1 MLPCLASS
9 DFYTTNFR
17 LVHSS
22 PHFPR
27 QVEEVSESSSES
39 APESGADSFLSGR
52 SHGVRAYFKAI
63 RMKGMKNTRH
73 ESEPSRHKNTLLN
86 AQPARHLS
94 ALL

>member
-9 DFYTTNFR
+9 NFYTTTFR
-17 LVHSS
+17 LVHGS

-27 QVEEVSESSSES
+27 QVEEVSENSSES
-39 APESGADSFLSGR
+39 APEFGADSFLSGHP
-52 SHGVRAYFKAI
+52 HGVRAYFKAI
-63 RMKGMKNTRH
+63 RMKGMKNTRD

-86 AQPARHLS
+86 AQPARHLT

>member
-1 MLPCLASS
+1 MLLCLASS
-9 DFYTTNFR
+9 NFYTTTFR
-17 LVHSS
+17 LVHGS

-39 APESGADSFLSGR
+39 APEFGADSFLSGHP
-52 SHGVRAYFKAI
+52 HGVRAYFKAI
-63 RMKGMKNTRH
+63 RMKGMKNTRD

-86 AQPARHLS
+86 AQPARHLT

>member
-9 DFYTTNFR
+9 NFYSTNFR
-17 LVHSS
+17 VVHSS
-22 PHFPR
+22 PHLPR
-27 QVEEVSESSSES
+27 QVEEVSKGSSES
-39 APESGADSFLSGR
+39 APGSGADSFLSGR
-52 SHGVRAYFKAI
+52 PHGVRAYFKAI

-86 AQPARHLS
+86 EQPARHLS